1 MFKLKQKETEESVG
15 FLPEEYLVKRRE
27 RRTNVMAIALF
38 ITVMSSVAI
47 AFVVTDR
54 NWQDVRTARVVVN
67 EQFALATDQI
77 EAMEAYEFR
86 VGKMLEKAH
95 VAVGLLDAVPKSILI
110 AEIIH
115 RMPDGLSLLRFDFNT
130 SEIKSVRPKLPAV
143 RSIASSASRSE
154 VKEEKD
160 VREPRRWK
168 SQVEIEGLAPTDQE
182 VSRFMDAMV
191 DLKLISRVR
200 LEYSREKEIGDQL
213 MREYR
218 MVMTIGPSADV
229 RQMAQLAE
237 EGVAQ

>member
-1 MFKLKQKETEESVG
+1 MLKFKRTESQESVG

-27 RRTNVMAIALF
+27 RRTNVMAVALF
-38 ITVMSSVAI
+38 ITVMASVAI

-54 NWQDVRTARVVVN
+54 NWHDVRTARVMVN
-67 EQFALATDQI
+67 EQFVLASDQI
-77 EAMEAYEFR
+77 EAMEAYEVR

-110 AEIIH
+110 AEVIR
-115 RMPDGLSLLRFDFNT
+115 RMPDGLSFLRFDFKT
-130 SEIKSVRPKLPAV
+130 SEIKSVRPKAPAV
-143 RSIASSASRSE
+143 RSIASSSSRAE
-154 VKEEKD
+154 GKEENTTY
-160 VREPRRWK
+160 EPRRWK

-200 LEYSREKEIGDQL
+200 LEYSREKEIGDQV

-218 MVMTIGPSADV
+218 IVMTIGPSADV
-229 RQMAQLAE
+229 RQMAQVVE
-237 EGVAQ
+237 EEVAK